1 MQITETTVFSLPK
14 YFCLNQ
20 LITFV
25 NLNQNKDPVEK
36 ITTFTLGNQ
45 KILAWVGTLDPL
57 FGCRVIPG
65 IPENFILKGAVIT
78 RT

>member
-1 MQITETTVFSLPK
+1 MPRIQVGPMIFHVLHYS
-14 YFCLNQ
+14 
-20 LITFV
+20 
-25 NLNQNKDPVEK
+25 NQNKDPVEK

-57 FGCRVIPG
+57 FGCRVILG